1 MKSTLMTACLLVL
14 ALALALAAATSPAA
28 AQLADRKAL
37 TLEGAKRMMA
47 AAEAEAR
54 TNNWN
59 VAIAIVDQAG
69 DLLMFQRFDEAPLA
83 NIEIALAKARTAV
96 RLRQPTKRLEDNV
109 AGGRTTL
116 LAIEGAM
123 PLEGGVPILVDGR
136 VIGAVGVSGVASA
149 NDARIAQA
157 GIDALVVR

>member
-1 MKSTLMTACLLVL
+1 MKSMLMTAWLL
-14 ALALALAAATSPAA
+14 ALALALAAATSPAT

-54 TNNWN
+54 ANHWN

-149 NDARIAQA
+149 NDARIARA

>member
-1 MKSTLMTACLLVL
+1 MKPMLVTTGL
-14 ALALALAAATSPAA
+14 LALALAAAADPAA

-54 TNNWN
+54 ANSWN

-96 RLRQPTKRLEDNV
+96 RLRQPTKRLEGNV

>member
-1 MKSTLMTACLLVL
+1 VATKHTLTTITLLALVL
-14 ALALALAAATSPAA
+14 AAAAPSAS
-28 AQLADRKAL
+28 QLADRKAL
-37 TLEGAKRMMA
+37 TLEGAKRIMT

-59 VAIAIVDQAG
+59 VAIAIVDQSG
-69 DLLMFQRFDEAPLA
+69 DLLMFQRLDEAPLA

-123 PLEGGVPILVDGR
+123 PLEGGVPILFDGR

>member
-1 MKSTLMTACLLVL
+1 MTTKHTLTTIALL
-14 ALALALAAATSPAA
+14 ALTLATAVPGA

-37 TLEGAKRMMA
+37 TLEGAKRMMT

-54 TNNWN
+54 ANNWN
-59 VAIAIVDQAG
+59 VAIAIVDQSG
-69 DLLMFQRFDEAPLA
+69 DLLMFQRLDEAPLA
-83 NIEIALAKARTAV
+83 NIQIAMAKARTAV
-96 RLRQPTKRLEDNV
+96 RLRQPTKRLEESIS
-109 AGGRTTL
+109 GGRTTL
-116 LAIEGAM
+116 LAIEGLM
-123 PLEGGVPILVDGR
+123 PLEGGVPIVVDGR

>member
-1 MKSTLMTACLLVL
+1 MKSMLMTAWL
-14 ALALALAAATSPAA
+14 LALALAATTSPAA
-28 AQLADRKAL
+28 SQLADRKAL

-54 TNNWN
+54 ANNWN

-123 PLEGGVPILVDGR
+123 PLEGGLPILVDGR